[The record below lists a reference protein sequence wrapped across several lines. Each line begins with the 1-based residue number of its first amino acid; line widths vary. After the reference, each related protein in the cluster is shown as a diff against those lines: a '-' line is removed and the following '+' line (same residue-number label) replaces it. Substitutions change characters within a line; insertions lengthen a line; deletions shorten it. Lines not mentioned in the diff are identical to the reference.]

1 MEKHGNTGNLPKF
14 TPKRATTGILK
25 LNYPPTIAYK
35 FVKEW
40 QEKARTNEDAT
51 QELRNVIADI
61 VALIEVAMNNLTP
74 ANPNQIPRI
83 PTPTDS
89 VNK

>member
-1 MEKHGNTGNLPKF
+1 MEKHGNTEKLPKF
-14 TPKRATTGILK
+14 TPKRAKTGILK

-74 ANPNQIPRI
+74 ASPNQIPKI

>member
-1 MEKHGNTGNLPKF
+1 MEKHGNTVNLPKF
-14 TPKRATTGILK
+14 TPKRAKGGILK

-35 FVKEW
+35 FAKQW
-40 QEKARTNEDAT
+40 QEQARTDEKT
-51 QELRNVIADI
+51 SQEARNVIADI

-74 ANPNQIPRI
+74 ASPNQIPRI